1 MFRGRA
7 RSSPYAA
14 ARYDSVVGMR
24 EADMAGLTPDRQ
36 ELPPEIDTS
45 RPHSARVYDYLLGG
59 KNHFEADRALA
70 HQVLQAAPHSRTAA
84 RENRQ
89 FLGRVVRYLAAEA
102 GIRQFLDIGTGLP
115 APGAVHEVAREIAP
129 DCRVVY
135 CDNDPAVVSRARTEM
150 AAGGADYIEADVRD
164 ADGLLA
170 RAGPMLDL
178 SAPVGVLLVS
188 VLHMISDRD
197 DPAAVVARLMTA
209 LPGGSYLVLT
219 HVASDIDP
227 EAIAE
232 MTRRVN
238 QQVGRRA
245 TPRDHA
251 SVLRLFAGLEL
262 VPPGLVRVPLW
273 RPDSAE
279 EAASPSAQWG
289 GVGPAG
295 RA

>member
-1 MFRGRA
+1 MTEPASTPGDVADISRMQSFWRGGTGGSA
-7 RSSPYAA
+7 VDRSAA
-14 ARYDSVVGMR
+14 QDA
-24 EADMAGLTPDRQ
+24 
-36 ELPPEIDTS
+36 
-45 RPHSARVYDYLLGG
+45 
-59 KNHFEADRALA
+59 
-70 HQVLQAAPHSRTAA
+70 QAAYPQLAA
-84 RENRQ
+84 SVRANSA
-89 FLGRVVRYLAAEA
+89 FLGRSVRFLAAEC

-150 AAGGADYIEADVRD
+150 TAGGADYIEADVRD

-289 GVGPAG
+289 GVGSAG
-295 RA
+295 GA